1 MDEDGHLAQ
10 VYVSEGVRPCRY
22 RLQLAKDCFYGAS
35 SPKIPDITMLRSGH
49 RICYTVNMMCDTVVF
64 HCICSVGE
72 GQNGRRRP
80 VDGRDR
86 IYNIP
91 NYKSTG
97 WTRCFTRTR
106 FRVYPLE

>member
-49 RICYTVNMMCDTVVF
+49 RICYTVIFPRVMGMTSYAPGVKSHTYGLIRNLHDIIHLTKLNTVNT
-64 HCICSVGE
+64 
-72 GQNGRRRP
+72 QNR
-80 VDGRDR
+80 
-86 IYNIP
+86 
-91 NYKSTG
+91 
-97 WTRCFTRTR
+97 
-106 FRVYPLE
+106 

>member
-49 RICYTVNMMCDTVVF
+49 RICYTVLHFGSLRAVSIAVRNASE
-64 HCICSVGE
+64 ICLRDLSG
-72 GQNGRRRP
+72 NTLRGR
-80 VDGRDR
+80 
-86 IYNIP
+86 
-91 NYKSTG
+91 
-97 WTRCFTRTR
+97 
-106 FRVYPLE
+106 

>member
-49 RICYTVNMMCDTVVF
+49 RICYTVNLCVTGTTGSLYLDAEFFLDAHTPP
-64 HCICSVGE
+64 
-72 GQNGRRRP
+72 GR
-80 VDGRDR
+80 G
-86 IYNIP
+86 
-91 NYKSTG
+91 
-97 WTRCFTRTR
+97 
-106 FRVYPLE
+106 